1 VPRGIRA
8 NGFRETLQ
16 QQKRGTL
23 FEMRMN
29 RKTLAAFIAVALVTM
44 LRHSLAQT
52 AQKIESHEILVHGHR
67 GARAWRPENTIPA
80 FQFAIEHGADV
91 LELDLAVTKD
101 NVLVVSHNPTLW
113 LNPEHP
119 GERVCKGPEL
129 APGTP
134 IHAMTLAQVRQYDCG
149 SVALSTFPTQ
159 VAVPGTKVAT
169 FDEVLDLAKGSPA
182 NDRIQFNVETKSF
195 PNHPEVT
202 PSPADFVALIVA
214 AIKKHNVDPARIILQ
229 SFDWRTL
236 AEMRKQYPAIRL
248 SALVGRPQYDALMGH
263 TDPTKDF
270 TAIAKETGAEIISPD
285 WMMVTPEQV
294 AAAHKAGAQ
303 VAPWTP
309 NTPEQWQKMADAHVD
324 AIISDDPVGLLAWL
338 RAQKPPLH
346 P

>member
-1 VPRGIRA
+1 
-8 NGFRETLQ
+8 
-16 QQKRGTL
+16 
-23 FEMRMN
+23 M
-29 RKTLAAFIAVALVTM
+29 AFCVTALCSGLSFGQSKEIST
-44 LRHSLAQT
+44 
-52 AQKIESHEILVHGHR
+52 KEILVHGHR

-80 FQFAIEHGADV
+80 FQFAIAQGADV

-101 NVLVVSHNPTLW
+101 NQLVVSHNPTLN

-119 GERVCKGPEL
+119 GERLCKGPGL
-129 APGTP
+129 PPGTA
-134 IHAMTLAQVRQYDCG
+134 IRQMTLAEVRQYDCG
-149 SVALSTFPTQ
+149 SVTLPNFPRQ

-169 FDEVLDLAKGSPA
+169 FDEVLDLAKGSAA

-195 PNHPEVT
+195 PNHPELT
-202 PSPADFVALIVA
+202 PPPAEFVALIVA
-214 AIKKHNVDPARIILQ
+214 AIKKHNVDPSRIILQ

-236 AEMRKQYPAIRL
+236 AEMRKQWPAIRL

-270 TAIAKETGAEIISPD
+270 AAIAKLTGAEIISPD
-285 WMMVTPEQV
+285 WEMVTPEQV
-294 AAAHKAGAQ
+294 AAAHQAGAQ

-309 NTPEQWQKMADAHVD
+309 NTPEQWQKMADAGVD

-346 P
+346 R

>member
-1 VPRGIRA
+1 
-8 NGFRETLQ
+8 L
-16 QQKRGTL
+16 KS
-23 FEMRMN
+23 
-29 RKTLAAFIAVALVTM
+29 IAVCAAIL
-44 LRHSLAQT
+44 SLILPSAAISAQT
-52 AQKIESHEILVHGHR
+52 KTQSGNGPKEILVHGHR

-80 FQFAIEHGADV
+80 FQFAIDHGVDV

-101 NVLVVSHNPTLW
+101 NALVVSHNPTLW

-149 SVALSTFPTQ
+149 SVPLSTFPHQ
-159 VAVPGTKVAT
+159 EAVPGTKVAT
-169 FDEVLDLAKGSPA
+169 FDEVLDLAKGTTV
-182 NDRIQFNVETKSF
+182 QFNVETKSF
-195 PNHPEVT
+195 PNHPEFT
-202 PSPADFVALIVA
+202 PPPAEFVALIVA

-248 SALVGRPQYDALMGH
+248 SALVGRPQFDALMGH

-270 TAIAKETGAEIISPD
+270 AAIAHLTGAEIISPD

-294 AAAHKAGAQ
+294 AAAHQAGAQ

-309 NTPEQWQKMADAHVD
+309 NTPEQWQKMADAGVD
-324 AIISDDPVGLLAWL
+324 AIISDDPIALLAWL

>member
-1 VPRGIRA
+1 
-8 NGFRETLQ
+8 
-16 QQKRGTL
+16 
-23 FEMRMN
+23 M
-29 RKTLAAFIAVALVTM
+29 KTVAALLMMAGVVAGSSGLC
-44 LRHSLAQT
+44 AQDG
-52 AQKIESHEILVHGHR
+52 AQGKTILVHGHR

-80 FQFAIEHGADV
+80 FKFAIEHGVDV

-101 NVLVVSHNPTLW
+101 NQLVVSHNPTLS

-129 APGTP
+129 PRGTL
-134 IHAMTLAQVRQYDCG
+134 IHTMTLAQVREYDCG
-149 SVALSTFPTQ
+149 SVALPGFPTQ

-169 FDEVLDLAKGSPA
+169 FDEVLDLATGTTV
-182 NDRIQFNVETKSF
+182 QFNVETKIF

-214 AIKKHNVDPARIILQ
+214 AIKKHNVDPARIMLQ

-248 SALVGRPQYDALMGH
+248 SALVGQPQYDALMGH
-263 TDPTKDF
+263 TDPAKDF
-270 TAIAKETGAEIISPD
+270 AAIVKETGAEIISPA
-285 WMMVTPEQV
+285 WEMVTPEQV
-294 AAAHKAGAQ
+294 AAAHKAGSQ

-309 NTPEQWQKMADAHVD
+309 NTPAQWQKMADAGVD
-324 AIISDDPVGLLAWL
+324 AIITDDPVSLLAWL
-338 RAQKPPLH
+338 REKKLH

>member
-1 VPRGIRA
+1 MKSTTV
-8 NGFRETLQ
+8 Q
-16 QQKRGTL
+16 
-23 FEMRMN
+23 
-29 RKTLAAFIAVALVTM
+29 AAALLMAFCVTA
-44 LRHSLAQT
+44 LCSGLSFGQSKEIST
-52 AQKIESHEILVHGHR
+52 KEILVHGHR

-80 FQFAIEHGADV
+80 FQFAIAQGADV

-101 NVLVVSHNPTLW
+101 NQLVVSHNPTLN

-119 GERVCKGPEL
+119 GERLCKGPGL
-129 APGTP
+129 PPGTA
-134 IHAMTLAQVRQYDCG
+134 IHQMTLAEVRQYDCG
-149 SVALSTFPTQ
+149 SVTLPNFPRQ

-169 FDEVLDLAKGSPA
+169 FDEVLDLAKGSAA

-195 PNHPEVT
+195 PNHPELT
-202 PSPADFVALIVA
+202 PPPAEFVALIVA
-214 AIKKHNVDPARIILQ
+214 AIKKHNVDPSRIILQ

-236 AEMRKQYPAIRL
+236 AEMRKQWPAIRL

-270 TAIAKETGAEIISPD
+270 AAIAKLTGAEIISPD
-285 WMMVTPEQV
+285 WEMVTPEQV
-294 AAAHKAGAQ
+294 ASAHQAGAQ

-309 NTPEQWQKMADAHVD
+309 NTPAQWQKMADAGVD

-346 P
+346 R